1 MFRCKKKIDFIES
14 INYLKLDDITNNKCT
29 LEGLKRLNPMFNEYN
44 PVTYSI
50 YLQSRPDLPEEEKA
64 YYQELIKRLLD
75 KEKEI
80 IKQALQQIEEG
91 KNDI

>member
-1 MFRCKKKIDFIES
+1 
-14 INYLKLDDITNNKCT
+14 
-29 LEGLKRLNPMFNEYN
+29 MFNEYN